1 MHTFSDSPTREH
13 CRVLISFVVV
23 VQHLLTVT
31 PVVGIVPEHHK
42 FEPRPNAGEVDA
54 IFDVPLEMFLKVCTL
69 NPHPHLSSFHCFV
82 DFVLSPWA
90 SLLSRVNAS

>member
-1 MHTFSDSPTREH
+1 MHNLFDSSRWL
-13 CRVLISFVVV
+13 LISLVVV

-54 IFDVPLEMFLKVCTL
+54 IFDVPLEMFLKAGTQS
-69 NPHPHLSSFHCFV
+69 LSTSFHWFI
-82 DFVLSPWA
+82 DSLLSAWA
-90 SLLSRVNAS
+90 SLSSALDAS